1 MQHPR
6 ESRPQWPDM
15 PRPHAAS
22 RPATETVAAPRWP
35 PGPLARAALDAAAR
49 GWPVFP
55 VRPRAK
61 IPAVT
66 DWENAATTDPDRIT
80 AWWSA
85 RAWNIGLCTG
95 RAQLLVVDLDIGRGD
110 QPPPDWAGARDGA
123 DVLDQLAAA
132 AGQPPPTGTYTVL
145 TPTGGRHLYFR
156 QPAGTQLRNTQ
167 GALGWRIDTRGHGG
181 FVLAAGSRSPHGHYR
196 ALPHPVAKL
205 PDWITGALTSTLEP
219 AVEAQSTDRPAVSGW
234 RVQAYLRAV
243 VEGER
248 RNVVTATV
256 GQRHRTLLRAARR
269 LGHWVGG
276 GVLAAD
282 SARAVLTT
290 AAGGYIGVGGYTSEQ
305 VDHDITDG
313 LAYGARRPRLVDNIP
328 DRPIADGDG
337 PGR

>member
-6 ESRPQWPDM
+6 NHSPQRGEM
-15 PRPHAAS
+15 PRPHPGAT
-22 RPATETVAAPRWP
+22 RPATETVASPWP
-35 PGPLARAALDAAAR
+35 PGPLASAALDAAAR

-55 VRPRAK
+55 VRPWAK

-95 RAQLLVVDLDIGRGD
+95 RAGLLVVDLDVGCGD
-110 QPPPDWAGARDGA
+110 QPPPQWAGARDGA
-123 DVLDQLAAA
+123 DVLDRLAAA

-145 TPTGGRHLYFR
+145 TPSGGRHLYFR

-196 ALPHPVAKL
+196 ALPHPVTEL
-205 PDWITGALTSTLEP
+205 PGWLIGALTSTLEP
-219 AVEAQSTDRPAVSGW
+219 SLVAQNTDRPAVSGW

-248 RNVVTATV
+248 RHVVTATV

-282 SARAVLTT
+282 TARAVLTT

-305 VDHDITDG
+305 VDRDITDG
-313 LAYGARRPRLVDNIP
+313 LAYGARRPRHVDSIP
-328 DRPIADGDG
+328 DRTTPDRDG